1 MSTPAINTP
10 LGSTQRLVVEFTA
23 EEGALIRMLGVVERR
38 GFIVRRTVMAELP
51 CGRRA
56 TLALTVE
63 PRDSGRSVE
72 MLALQLGRIHGV
84 GRVHHETSFIR
95 DKAA

>member
-1 MSTPAINTP
+1 MSTTP
-10 LGSTQRLVVEFTA
+10 LNTQRLVVEFTA
-23 EEGALIRMLGVVERR
+23 EEGALVRMLGVVERR

-63 PRDSGRSVE
+63 PRDESRSVE
-72 MLALQLGRIHGV
+72 TLALQLGRIHGV
-84 GRVHHETSFIR
+84 GRVHHENTFIR
-95 DKAA
+95 DQAA

>member
-1 MSTPAINTP
+1 MN
-10 LGSTQRLVVEFTA
+10 TQRLVVEFIA
-23 EEGALIRMLGVVERR
+23 EEGALVRMLGVVERR

-63 PRDSGRSVE
+63 PRDEGRSVE
-72 MLALQLGRIHGV
+72 TLALQLGRIHGV
-84 GRVHHETSFIR
+84 GRVHHENTFIR
-95 DKAA
+95 DQAA

>member
-1 MSTPAINTP
+1 M
-10 LGSTQRLVVEFTA
+10 STQRLVVEFTA
-23 EEGALIRMLGVVERR
+23 EEGALVRMLGVIERR

-63 PRDSGRSVE
+63 PRDESRSVE
-72 MLALQLGRIHGV
+72 TLALQLGRIHGV
-84 GRVHHETSFIR
+84 GRVHHESTFIR

>member
-1 MSTPAINTP
+1 MTPDP
-10 LGSTQRLVVEFTA
+10 MSTQRLVVEYLA
-23 EEGALIRMLGVVERR
+23 GEGALVRILGLVERR
-38 GFIVRRTVMAELP
+38 GFVLRRSVMAELP

-63 PRDSGRSVE
+63 PRDPGRSIE
-72 MLALQLGRIHGV
+72 ILARQLARLHGV
-84 GRVHHETSFIR
+84 GRIHREGIFIR

>member
-1 MSTPAINTP
+1 M
-10 LGSTQRLVVEFTA
+10 STQRLVVEFIA
-23 EEGALIRMLGVVERR
+23 EEGALVRMLGVVERR

-63 PRDSGRSVE
+63 PRDAGRSVE
-72 MLALQLGRIHGV
+72 TLARQLGRLHGV
-84 GRVHHETSFIR
+84 GQIHHESNFIR
-95 DKAA
+95 DRAA

>member
-1 MSTPAINTP
+1 MTSAPM
-10 LGSTQRLVVEFTA
+10 STQRLVVEYLA
-23 EEGALIRMLGVVERR
+23 GEGALVRMLGLVERR
-38 GFIVRRTVMAELP
+38 GFVLRRAVMAELP

-72 MLALQLGRIHGV
+72 TLALQLRRLHGV
-84 GRVHHETSFIR
+84 GKVHQESFIR

>member
-1 MSTPAINTP
+1 MT
-10 LGSTQRLVVEFTA
+10 TQRLVVEFTA
-23 EEGALIRMLGVVERR
+23 EEGALVRMLGVVERR

-63 PRDSGRSVE
+63 PRDAGRSVE
-72 MLALQLGRIHGV
+72 TLALQLGRIHGV
-84 GRVHHETSFIR
+84 GRVHHETWVRPDPNFIR

>member
-1 MSTPAINTP
+1 MSTLPMN
-10 LGSTQRLVVEFTA
+10 TQRLVVEFTA
-23 EEGALIRMLGVVERR
+23 QEGALVRMLGVVERR

-63 PRDSGRSVE
+63 PRDESRSVE
-72 MLALQLGRIHGV
+72 TLALQLGRIHGV
-84 GRVHHETSFIR
+84 GRVHHEITFIR
-95 DKAA
+95 DQAA

>member
-1 MSTPAINTP
+1 MSTPPI
-10 LGSTQRLVVEFTA
+10 GTQRLVVEFIA
-23 EEGALIRMLGVVERR
+23 EEGALVRMLGVVERR

-63 PRDSGRSVE
+63 PRDAGRSVE
-72 MLALQLGRIHGV
+72 TLALQLGRIHGV
-84 GRVHHETSFIR
+84 GRVHHESTFIR

>member
-1 MSTPAINTP
+1 MTTE
-10 LGSTQRLVVEFTA
+10 RLVVEYEA
-23 EEGALIRMLGVVERR
+23 GEGALMRMLGVVEQR
-38 GFIVRRTVMAELP
+38 GFILRRTIMAELP

-72 MLALQLGRIHGV
+72 TLALQLGRLHGV
-84 GRVHHETSFIR
+84 GRIHHESGFIR

>member
-1 MSTPAINTP
+1 MTAAAMT
-10 LGSTQRLVVEFTA
+10 TERLVVEYLA
-23 EEGALIRMLGVVERR
+23 EEGALVRMLGVVERR
-38 GFIVRRTVMAELP
+38 GFILRRTVMAELP

-63 PRDSGRSVE
+63 PRGPGRSVE
-72 MLALQLGRIHGV
+72 TLARQLGRLHGV
-84 GRVHHETSFIR
+84 GRVHQETTSFIR

>member
-1 MSTPAINTP
+1 MTTPAITKP

-23 EEGALIRMLGVVERR
+23 EEGALVRMLGVVERR
-38 GFIVRRTVMAELP
+38 GFILRRTVMAELP

-63 PRDSGRSVE
+63 PRDAGRSVE
-72 MLALQLGRIHGV
+72 TLALQLGRLHGV
-84 GRVHHETSFIR
+84 GRIHREGGCIR

>member
-1 MSTPAINTP
+1 MSTTLLN
-10 LGSTQRLVVEFTA
+10 TQRLVVEFTA

-72 MLALQLGRIHGV
+72 TLALQLGRIHGV
-84 GRVHHETSFIR
+84 GRVHHESTFIR

>member
-1 MSTPAINTP
+1 MNTLP
-10 LGSTQRLVVEFTA
+10 MSTQRLVVEFTA
-23 EEGALIRMLGVVERR
+23 EEGALVRMLGVVERR

-63 PRDSGRSVE
+63 PRDAGRSVE
-72 MLALQLGRIHGV
+72 TLALQLGRIHGV
-84 GRVHHETSFIR
+84 GRVHHESTFIR

>member
-1 MSTPAINTP
+1 MTE
-10 LGSTQRLVVEFTA
+10 RLVVEYLA
-23 EEGALIRMLGVVERR
+23 GEGALVRMLGLVERR
-38 GFIVRRTVMAELP
+38 GFILRRSVMAELP

-84 GRVHHETSFIR
+84 GRVHHENNFIR